1 MYRHSILFLLIF
13 LTGCQSSNENCRL
26 KGFDGQIGLGGLLSH
41 ADLKVKE
48 NYKVSLNLYAP
59 QTAIRGPLLTARG
72 QGTCK
77 DGTISVTFNKAKS
90 HNEALRFVSGAF
102 TGASSTLPE
111 YEHFGQWRIKVEELK
126 SLAPYSFAKVEADG
140 RKYISM
146 RGSWIT
152 EKAQ

>member
-1 MYRHSILFLLIF
+1 MFINNWYAACAADAVGEDPLRVRILAHNFVLF
-13 LTGCQSSNENCRL
+13 RNA
-26 KGFDGQIGLGGLLSH
+26 DGVHCLSDYCCH
-41 ADLKVKE
+41 RGA
-48 NYKVSLNLYAP
+48 SLA
-59 QTAIRGPLLTARG
+59 

-77 DGTISVTFNKAKS
+77 DGTISVTFDKATS
-90 HNEALRFVSGAF
+90 HNQALRFVSGAF